1 MQQKNT
7 ITVIHNLMDVYENS
21 CQSICKEMGVPY
33 TAFSI
38 LMFLAENPEYYTARD
53 VSRFRAIKPNLV
65 SFNVNKLVEEGYL
78 ERVALPGNRRSIRLV
93 CTEKAQPVIEKGR
106 AVKRRFFLDLMNGM
120 SEDDIARF
128 HGYMELIG
136 NNVMKMKQSLKEG
149 KKENV

>member
-1 MQQKNT
+1 MQRDGCS
-7 ITVIHNLMDVYENS
+7 LYCFFNS
-21 CQSICKEMGVPY
+21 HVSGRK
-33 TAFSI
+33 SRI
-38 LMFLAENPEYYTARD
+38 LHSQGCEQI
-53 VSRFRAIKPNLV
+53 RAIKPNLV

-78 ERVALPGNRRSIRLV
+78 ERVAMPGNRRSIRLV

-120 SEDDIARF
+120 SENDIARF

>member
-65 SFNVNKLVEEGYL
+65 SFNVNKLV
-78 ERVALPGNRRSIRLV
+78 
-93 CTEKAQPVIEKGR
+93 
-106 AVKRRFFLDLMNGM
+106 
-120 SEDDIARF
+120 
-128 HGYMELIG
+128 
-136 NNVMKMKQSLKEG
+136 
-149 KKENV
+149 